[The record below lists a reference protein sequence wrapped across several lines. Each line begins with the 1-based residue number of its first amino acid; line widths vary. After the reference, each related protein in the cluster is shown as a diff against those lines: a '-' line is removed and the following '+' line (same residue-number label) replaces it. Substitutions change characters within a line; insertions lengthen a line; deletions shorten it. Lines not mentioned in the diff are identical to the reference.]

1 MNIILI
7 CARGGSRGLKNK
19 NIKLFHGKPLIYW
32 TLKMAKQIKGFD
44 EIIISTDSKK
54 IRSICENY
62 GFKIL
67 FLRPKSLAKDNS
79 PEWRVWK
86 HAVKFVENK
95 YKKKVNKVLNLP
107 VTSPNRKINDVKK
120 CIKLFNKKKFD
131 SIMCVYESQNNPY
144 FNMVNKFKDSRI
156 KVVFNQK
163 KYFTRQRA
171 PKLFNLTTVANITS
185 GKFILKKNSIFEGKV
200 GSVMVSKNNAIDI
213 DNIEDFRYAEYLFK
227 NKKKRK

>member
-79 PEWRVWK
+79 PEWRVETCSEICRK
-86 HAVKFVENK
+86 QIQ
-95 YKKKVNKVLNLP
+95 KKVNKVLNLP
-107 VTSPNRKINDVKK
+107 VTS
-120 CIKLFNKKKFD
+120 
-131 SIMCVYESQNNPY
+131 
-144 FNMVNKFKDSRI
+144 
-156 KVVFNQK
+156 
-163 KYFTRQRA
+163 
-171 PKLFNLTTVANITS
+171 
-185 GKFILKKNSIFEGKV
+185 
-200 GSVMVSKNNAIDI
+200 
-213 DNIEDFRYAEYLFK
+213 
-227 NKKKRK
+227 